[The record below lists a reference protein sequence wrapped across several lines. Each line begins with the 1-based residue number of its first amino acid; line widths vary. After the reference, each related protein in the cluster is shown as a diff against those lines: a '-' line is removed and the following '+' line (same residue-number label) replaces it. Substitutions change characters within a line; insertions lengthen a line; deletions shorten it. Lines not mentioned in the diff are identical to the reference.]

1 MMIEKSDSIFCAITH
16 GLYEPWIDILHS
28 GQTPTWLSNNDLE
41 GFEIHHFH
49 GVPGNSLIIKYD
61 KCHEKLRWTNRWVAM
76 PLRKFDQ
83 ILGFPLRNHI
93 PKQTISRRLKLTHPV
108 IEINFIDIYSTMKWK
123 DLAILE
129 YFYKHSSSNY
139 LFMTTTSSY
148 VRPAKL
154 IEKLTELAHQ
164 HADIAMMSR
173 THGQPASPTTLG
185 KEIANVVARLSKAK
199 EKISQVHI
207 PPVHLQGRSVV
218 NLQVTHLVT

>member
-1 MMIEKSDSIFCAITH
+1 
-16 GLYEPWIDILHS
+16 
-28 GQTPTWLSNNDLE
+28 
-41 GFEIHHFH
+41 
-49 GVPGNSLIIKYD
+49 
-61 KCHEKLRWTNRWVAM
+61 M

-154 IEKLTELAHQ
+154 IEKLTELPKNELYAGAVAYSG
-164 HADIAMMSR
+164 ADFAAGNNRLLSR
-173 THGQPASPTTLG
+173 DVVKRILEMRRWLDCGVIEDVALG
-185 KEIANVVARLSKAK
+185 NLCRILGFSLIELPKINISSLEELNQISDIDLESNFHFRLKSGTIGKRNDTQLMIELHK
-199 EKISQVHI
+199 RFEVID
-207 PPVHLQGRSVV
+207 GGE
-218 NLQVTHLVT
+218 